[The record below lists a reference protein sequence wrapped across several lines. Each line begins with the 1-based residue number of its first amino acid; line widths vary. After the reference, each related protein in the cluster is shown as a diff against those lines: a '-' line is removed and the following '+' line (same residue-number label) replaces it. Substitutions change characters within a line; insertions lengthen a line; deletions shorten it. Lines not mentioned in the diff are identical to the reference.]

1 MGALGNYLGA
11 SSIFLVAA
19 ALSVRALLTLSFIR
33 SDEIN
38 YARARNAETHEGV
51 STVHGIIAAGEKPA
65 AALVY
70 RLFGPVPNGRC
81 VDAPAC
87 RRAHWKREI
96 GTGLPAHVRLDCC
109 SADSGGNL
117 RSLERLFFGTLGA
130 QADTSR
136 RFCVEI
142 VRAALLSVIDNPILW
157 IPVQLLD
164 GITGAI
170 VTVLTVVIVMDLTT
184 GTGRFNLARGF
195 VGLVSTI
202 AAAVSLIV
210 FGFIAQEIGNW
221 AGFVSTAAVTA

>member
-1 MGALGNYLGA
+1 MLPLAVEHIGSGKSAQG
-11 SSIFLVAA
+11 S
-19 ALSVRALLTLSFIR
+19 LLTCGLIV
-33 SDEIN
+33 
-38 YARARNAETHEGV
+38 APQ
-51 STVHGIIAAGEKPA
+51 IAVAIFAPWSGYFSELWGRKPILLAG
-65 AALVY
+65 
-70 RLFGPVPNGRC
+70 
-81 VDAPAC
+81 
-87 RRAHWKREI
+87 
-96 GTGLPAHVRLDCC
+96 
-109 SADSGGNL
+109 
-117 RSLERLFFGTLGA
+117 
-130 QADTSR
+130 
-136 RFCVEI
+136 FCVEI